1 MMQSMDGCRMEF
13 NMKRKN
19 KRVIPGFGLSMGVTI
34 AMLSCVVLIPLA
46 TLVIY
51 SSSLGI
57 RQFLK

>member
-1 MMQSMDGCRMEF
+1 MR
-13 NMKRKN
+13 KRN

-57 RQFLK
+57 R